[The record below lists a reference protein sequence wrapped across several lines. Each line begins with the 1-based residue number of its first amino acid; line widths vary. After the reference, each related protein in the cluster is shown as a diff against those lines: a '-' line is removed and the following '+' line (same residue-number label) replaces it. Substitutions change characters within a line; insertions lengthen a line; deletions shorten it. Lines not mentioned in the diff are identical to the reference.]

1 MPLDSLDK
9 AMNKV
14 DDTLNRAVPKGR
26 AARPNIIFGLIIV
39 AVGLF
44 FLLHNLGLHQ
54 FEFWSLWPAGLM
66 LLGLSKVFSG
76 RHDERTF
83 GWIML
88 FIGSVFFARHTLGLD
103 VSLGRFWPV
112 ILIIVGISITMRA
125 IMGPR
130 APRPSK
136 DTSDSASTV
145 NERAFVGGISRKNNS
160 QSFQGGELTAVMGGC
175 EIDLREARMA
185 GPTAVIDCFTMWGGL
200 VIQIPPDW
208 AVDPQVSVFAAG
220 FDDQSKPPVQP
231 AGRLIIRGT
240 AVMAGIE
247 IKN

>member
-1 MPLDSLDK
+1 MPLDNLERTK
-9 AMNKV
+9 RV
-14 DDTLNRAVPKGR
+14 GR
-26 AARPNIIFGLIIV
+26 SPNIVFGLIV
-39 AVGLF
+39 LAVGVL
-44 FLLHNLGLHQ
+44 FLLHNMGLHSL
-54 FEFWSLWPAGLM
+54 EFWNLWPVALI
-66 LLGLSKVFSG
+66 LLGLSKVFGG

-83 GWIML
+83 GWIVL
-88 FIGSVFFARHTLGLD
+88 FIGSVFFAQRTLGYD
-103 VSLGRFWPV
+103 ISLARFWPV
-112 ILIIVGISITMRA
+112 ILIIVGIGIAARG
-125 IMGPR
+125 IFGPKP
-130 APRPSK
+130 PREVL
-136 DTSDSASTV
+136 DSATTV
-145 NERAFVGGISRKNNS
+145 QERALIGGISRKNNS

-231 AGRLIIRGT
+231 VGRLIVRGT